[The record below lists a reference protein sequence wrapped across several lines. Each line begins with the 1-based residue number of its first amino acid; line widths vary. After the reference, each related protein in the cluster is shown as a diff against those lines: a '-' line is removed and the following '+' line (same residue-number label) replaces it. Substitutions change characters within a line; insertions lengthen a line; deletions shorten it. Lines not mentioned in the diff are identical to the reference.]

1 MGILEYKGVTK
12 NYGSKR
18 AVDNVDLSLEPGKI
32 VGLLGPNGAGKTT
45 MIKMGGRPCKRQPGR
60 CAG

>member
-32 VGLLGPNGAGKTT
+32 V
-45 MIKMGGRPCKRQPGR
+45 
-60 CAG
+60 